1 MAGRCATTEEAHGGS
16 TVVRLGAD
24 LRVSTARGGGQERD
38 SHRVLYQGVEEKN
51 WSGFGRIKS

>member
-1 MAGRCATTEEAHGGS
+1 MEEAHGGS